1 MAQALGRKKRDK
13 MKVEKVRV
21 MRQNLDQVEGDALL
35 GYTVNQAEVSQ
46 SIDSIAHQGVNHSD
60 RLHRPET

>member
-35 GYTVNQAEVSQ
+35 GYTVNQVSPRYA
-46 SIDSIAHQGVNHSD
+46 SALGAPSNLWRRH
-60 RLHRPET
+60 